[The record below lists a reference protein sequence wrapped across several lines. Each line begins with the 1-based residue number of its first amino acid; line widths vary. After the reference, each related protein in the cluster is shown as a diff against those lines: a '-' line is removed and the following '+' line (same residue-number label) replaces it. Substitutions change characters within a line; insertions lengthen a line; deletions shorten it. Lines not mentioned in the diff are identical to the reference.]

1 MASNLPCIALKPA
14 ELQVLR
20 SQYEKEGD
28 YVGVQTKF
36 NYAWGLIKS
45 NARVEQQEGVRLLS
59 EIFRAAPERRRE
71 CLYYLALGNYKLGNY
86 GEARR
91 YNDLLLEKEPA
102 NLQAA
107 SLGQLIDEKVSKEGL
122 LGIAIVGGLALAAGV
137 IEIPPDPDEVPPAD
151 SSADFPDPPTSIPG
165 ERPHSPANPWANHNP
180 WAHYDDDRDSWD
192 PGNGYRY
199 NSYRSPDGRFSFTST
214 TYTHGSSPHR
224 SRGMPADPL
233 MPMVRGLDTIFN
245 GLAETYRQAGEYR
258 QMGNRVRAQHRD
270 QPPTDAPSDSSTA
283 PQQGPRVW
291 QGSFGFTLGGNGG
304 ARSEYH
310 TTGGLHPRDADG
322 PQPMDTPLRTLG
334 DVLELFR
341 ADFGG
346 DAGDPAGGPR
356 VGPNPLAMLSALLN
370 LGRHGDAVYSQEELD
385 RVISQLVD
393 QNVNG
398 TAPPPASRSAIESL
412 PKKKVDQ
419 EMLGSE
425 GRAECS
431 ICMDPVELGTEVTL
445 LPCKHWF
452 HDQCIEMW
460 LNQHNT
466 CPHCRRGIDAPAQ

>member
-1 MASNLPCIALKPA
+1 MSSNLPYSPLKPA

-28 YVGVQTKF
+28 YVGIQTKF

-45 NARVEQQEGVRLLS
+45 NARTDQQEGVRLLS

-137 IEIPPDPDEVPPAD
+137 VGDPDEVPPD
-151 SSADFPDPPTSIPG
+151 DFPDPPTSVPV
-165 ERPHSPANPWANHNP
+165 ERLHSPANPWVDPDP
-180 WAHYDDDRDSWD
+180 WPHLDDNFQPIPEEDGFRH
-192 PGNGYRY
+192 R
-199 NSYRSPDGRFSFTST
+199 SYRSPDGRISFST
-214 TYTHGSSPHR
+214 TTFTHGASPHR
-224 SRGMPADPL
+224 ARGPATDPL
-233 MPMVRGLDTIFN
+233 LPMVRGLDTIFN
-245 GLAETYRQAGEYR
+245 GLAETYRHAGQYQ
-258 QMGNRVRAQHRD
+258 QMGERAR
-270 QPPTDAPSDSSTA
+270 ARRPSQQAEGSGSPSA
-283 PQQGPRVW
+283 ASPQGPRVW
-291 QGSFGFTLGGNGG
+291 HGSFGFSLGGNGG

-310 TTGGLHPRDADG
+310 STGGLHPRDADG
-322 PQPMDTPLRTLG
+322 PQMNTPLRTLG

-346 DAGDPAGGPR
+346 DGGDPVGGPPR
-356 VGPNPLAMLSALLN
+356 APNPLAMLSALLN
-370 LGRHGDAVYSQEELD
+370 LERHGDAVYSQEELD
-385 RVISQLVD
+385 RVISELVG

-398 TAPPPASRSAIESL
+398 TAPPPASRSAIQSL

-419 EMLGSE
+419 EMLGND

-431 ICMDPVELGTEVTL
+431 ICMDPVELGTEVTV

-452 HDQCIEMW
+452 HFQCIEMW